1 MFQNNKI
8 LILGFARSG
17 YNAAKFLIKRGNDV
31 TLNDSKSEDT
41 YRMKAERKIIIESH
55 R

>member
-1 MFQNNKI
+1 MNEKEDKLDKLDKLKRI
-8 LILGFARSG
+8 S
-17 YNAAKFLIKRGNDV
+17 KFY
-31 TLNDSKSEDT
+31 DSKSEDT